1 MSNEAADSEV
11 LRLRIDPNIKKEASV
26 AAEAMGLSLSVVVT
40 IFLNHFASEKN
51 FLLTTKFPMQ
61 RHWQL

>member
-26 AAEAMGLSLSVVVT
+26 AAEAMGLLLSVVG
-40 IFLNHFASEKN
+40 HN
-51 FLLTTKFPMQ
+51 FLESFCF
-61 RHWQL
+61 